1 MGRRTII
8 SNNGPSFTK
17 ATYDHQRTRGP
28 APSPMRR
35 VAALEQAVRDS
46 GDLRVLR
53 TDPETWI
60 AKHFPKK
67 DE

>member
-1 MGRRTII
+1 
-8 SNNGPSFTK
+8 
-17 ATYDHQRTRGP
+17 
-28 APSPMRR
+28 MRR

-53 TDPETWI
+53 TDPKTWI